1 MFGIRSRESIHL
13 FQSFPVSV
21 GFEASARPGLS
32 LVPSHFLKAE
42 VAFLYSLLFIIAM
55 QKMQVN

>member
-1 MFGIRSRESIHL
+1 
-13 FQSFPVSV
+13 VSV

-42 VAFLYSLLFIIAM
+42 VAFFYSLLFIIAM